1 MLGHVGGSLGDVF
14 KLQLTAQT
22 ATALSFEYQL
32 AFFFN
37 GIVKA
42 ILS

>member
-1 MLGHVGGSLGDVF
+1 MLSHVGGSLGDVF

-22 ATALSFEYQL
+22 ATALSFQYQL
-32 AFFFN
+32 DFFS

-42 ILS
+42 ILT